1 MIEGTLGLWTCHG
14 PGSWFHR
21 FMQNTP
27 GAYTFPQC
35 VRDHSIQVPLH
46 PSEDIG
52 TLAMSHAFL
61 ISTEELLREFL
72 LIIEPSLYN
81 IVKCMTCV
89 SAVESAAS

>member
-1 MIEGTLGLWTCHG
+1 
-14 PGSWFHR
+14 
-21 FMQNTP
+21 MQNTP

-72 LIIEPSLYN
+72 LCIFLYFQPSLYN